1 MLKNYL
7 ITYLTSCE
15 NLKLIKVGVSNP
27 DLAMLFIPLCVRTCS
42 VCLSRDLKLL
52 NGMSRRTDVHECHKR
67 KVNQKHGPTPCGIT
81 LPTRAFYALS
91 PLPLA
96 WFLV

>member
-27 DLAMLFIPLCVRTCS
+27 DLAMLFIPLCGRSLDSTCGS
-42 VCLSRDLKLL
+42 KKVKRVISSLCAPFCAWEEKL
-52 NGMSRRTDVHECHKR
+52 
-67 KVNQKHGPTPCGIT
+67 
-81 LPTRAFYALS
+81 A
-91 PLPLA
+91 PLPFTLWNDISRA
-96 WFLV
+96 LLPSPEALVSATWLIG

>member
-27 DLAMLFIPLCVRTCS
+27 DLAMLFIPLCGHGVPGLLLEDKH
-42 VCLSRDLKLL
+42 VLSEGVLVGAGDEAVVPVEDAQRHVV
-52 NGMSRRTDVHECHKR
+52 GVAVHQPHQETVVPEMNEK
-67 KVNQKHGPTPCGIT
+67 
-81 LPTRAFYALS
+81 
-91 PLPLA
+91 
-96 WFLV
+96 